1 MAAREQSWWDSFR
14 IRFKARNYGRV
25 VSNRLISEL
34 VAILSLIRYTLP
46 VEPRSKR
53 LAALLTACKRTYRPG
68 LQRYLKKELAPLL
81 EAPACQVWTEHSI
94 GLARYD
100 SSFGDINKKGLT
112 TSLLLKAPGPNGEKG
127 VLYSSFEYNWLRL
140 IKHHDAKAFFD
151 RYYLVGA
158 SSGLT
163 PDYVAFAHLAGSSKD
178 PIFIGISN
186 TRHMQSFDVAAP
198 VIQAVPLMACD
209 WIDPADYVVKPR
221 NERTI
226 DIVMVANWL
235 RLKRHWLLFEALR
248 TMRPD
253 LRIVLIGRNGD
264 GRTNEDLRAE
274 ARAFGVRQSIEILNE
289 ISVEEVRRHQS
300 DSRISLLFS
309 NREGSCVAPV
319 ESMFAD
325 TPVAMMAD
333 GEVGSKAYI
342 NKDTGILVER
352 AGLGRTLSEFLE
364 RRETYRPRE
373 WALANVTCHHSSQKL
388 NAVLREYAQRA
399 GHAWTTDIA
408 PLCWRYVPRHVNAA
422 DDVRLAP
429 GVEELRSTL
438 GIELVKWEY
447 KPKAKPPVL
456 SAAAQ

>member
-1 MAAREQSWWDSFR
+1 
-14 IRFKARNYGRV
+14 
-25 VSNRLISEL
+25 
-34 VAILSLIRYTLP
+34 
-46 VEPRSKR
+46 
-53 LAALLTACKRTYRPG
+53 
-68 LQRYLKKELAPLL
+68 
-81 EAPACQVWTEHSI
+81 
-94 GLARYD
+94 
-100 SSFGDINKKGLT
+100 
-112 TSLLLKAPGPNGEKG
+112 
-127 VLYSSFEYNWLRL
+127 
-140 IKHHDAKAFFD
+140 
-151 RYYLVGA
+151 
-158 SSGLT
+158 
-163 PDYVAFAHLAGSSKD
+163 
-178 PIFIGISN
+178 
-186 TRHMQSFDVAAP
+186 
-198 VIQAVPLMACD
+198 
-209 WIDPADYVVKPR
+209 
-221 NERTI
+221 
-226 DIVMVANWL
+226 
-235 RLKRHWLLFEALR
+235 
-248 TMRPD
+248 
-253 LRIVLIGRNGD
+253 
-264 GRTNEDLRAE
+264 
-274 ARAFGVRQSIEILNE
+274 
-289 ISVEEVRRHQS
+289 
-300 DSRISLLFS
+300 
-309 NREGSCVAPV
+309 
-319 ESMFAD
+319 MFAD